1 MALTTFVRM
10 PWTRL
15 GHMARGRPNGVDQL
29 RARDAEA
36 TGGAWCTDDV
46 AAQISRVLGRGSDQ
60 DTWCSG
66 GLAVPTNC
74 VPKAAAATEA
84 RRAVAG
90 HWPRKRPGHM
100 ALWRPDGADQLRV
113 RDCEGNRL
121 STTCI
126 VLKSRRQPPST
137 WYMGGLM
144 APTTVAAA
152 AALQDMAEQ
161 MRRYKAEAAA
171 LREDNNT
178 LRADFTKYIETH
190 EAEATSHEAHHAQV
204 AADAA
209 HLRQL
214 VAELRQALATS
225 TQEVEALRK
234 EKAAM
239 ESDVEDLK
247 AKMAEYS
254 GIVDELGD
262 RARAA
267 EAELGDTQRH
277 AVKLAK
283 ALHEEKSKGGRAGHL
298 LAEQRQAM
306 DRLQASEAAAAAR
319 ATELQQRVAA
329 AEESVAAEGR
339 RVKAAQG
346 TARAAEERAQRAGS
360 RVGEL
365 EREKVLLEERVGE
378 LAAAHQRTQA
388 QLEATKARAADR
400 LREQEERLGARAS
413 DAVEQALE
421 ERDTA
426 RRDAETAR
434 AAEARANELLRVSQ
448 QDMEALQ
455 AAHAAGQK
463 ELVSLQ
469 AKASEAAEALEAEK
483 AALASEMEAHA
494 ATRTALAAAEANSS
508 QLAELHQAVVDKY
521 VKAIDADKD
530 AALSPRDAF
539 RPGHEGGASPLS
551 GRMAA
556 LRASG
561 ESPLS
566 EITHVVV
573 PEQRRRRGRDIAV
586 RGSWDAPP
594 APCWEPPARSHASP
608 PRIGAPHRTSD
619 REQIDA
625 VIRGLEEE
633 LRALDLQY
641 NNMLRKSQEE
651 ASCLGGSM
659 PSAANWREELA
670 HGTRKVFRR
679 MQRKGEQIA
688 QLRRQAM
695 QLPPH

>member
-1 MALTTFVRM
+1 MARTTCVRM
-10 PWTRL
+10 PWRRL
-15 GHMARGRPNGVDQL
+15 GHMAQGRPNGVD
-29 RARDAEA
+29 
-36 TGGAWCTDDV
+36 
-46 AAQISRVLGRGSDQ
+46 QISRVLGRGSDQ
-60 DTWCSG
+60 GTWCSG
-66 GLAVPTNC
+66 GLAVPANC
-74 VPKAAAATEA
+74 VPEAAEATEA
-84 RRAVAG
+84 WRAVAAR
-90 HWPRKRPGHM
+90 WASTPRFHCPWIPS
-100 ALWRPDGADQLRV
+100 LQPGADIPGRTGVVALAASGTPPPAV
-113 RDCEGNRL
+113 NFG
-121 STTCI
+121 
-126 VLKSRRQPPST
+126 QPPT
-137 WYMGGLM
+137 RR
-144 APTTVAAA
+144 AAACREAVTEARQTAA
-152 AALQDMAEQ
+152 AALQDMGEQ

-225 TQEVEALRK
+225 TLEVEALRK

-254 GIVDELGD
+254 GMVDELGD

-434 AAEARANELLRVSQ
+434 AVEARANELLRVSQ

-469 AKASEAAEALEAEK
+469 AKANEAAEALEAEK
-483 AALASEMEAHA
+483 AALASETEAHA

-573 PEQRRRRGRDIAV
+573 PDQRRRRGRDIAV

-641 NNMLRKSQEE
+641 NDMLRKSQEE